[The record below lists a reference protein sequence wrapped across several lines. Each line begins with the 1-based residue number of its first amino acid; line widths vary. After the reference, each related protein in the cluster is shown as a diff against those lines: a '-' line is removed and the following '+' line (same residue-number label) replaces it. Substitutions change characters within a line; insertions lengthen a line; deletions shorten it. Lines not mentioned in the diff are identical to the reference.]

1 MKENNKDIY
10 EIIENKLG
18 LTESQIDTLFEKNK
32 FLEMVIPGDILQVIR
47 FFEGFGITR
56 EELSQIALK
65 NEWILTES
73 FERVRYIQKF
83 LGMVDITDIR
93 WMAVNHPI
101 SMSVNPITIKD
112 FIEQNRAEGKSDKE
126 IRNLIMNDFE
136 KYFKA

>member
-1 MKENNKDIY
+1 MKVNDKDIY
-10 EIIENKLG
+10 EIIEDKLG
-18 LTESQIDTLFEKNK
+18 LTESQIDVLFEKNK
-32 FLEMVIPGDILQVIR
+32 FLEKVISGDILQVIR

-65 NEWILTES
+65 NAWILTES
-73 FERVRYIQKF
+73 FERVRYIEKF
-83 LGMVDITDIR
+83 LKMVDITDIR

-101 SMSVNPITIKD
+101 SMSVNPITIKE
-112 FIEQNRAEGKSDKE
+112 FIEKNRAEGKSDEE

>member
-83 LGMVDITDIR
+83 LEMVDIKDI
-93 WMAVNHPI
+93 N
-101 SMSVNPITIKD
+101 
-112 FIEQNRAEGKSDKE
+112 Q
-126 IRNLIMNDFE
+126 
-136 KYFKA
+136 Y

>member
-1 MKENNKDIY
+1 
-10 EIIENKLG
+10 
-18 LTESQIDTLFEKNK
+18 
-32 FLEMVIPGDILQVIR
+32 MVIPGDILQVIR

-112 FIEQNRAEGKSDKE
+112 FIEQNRAEGKLDEE

>member
-1 MKENNKDIY
+1 MTKIY
-10 EIIENKLG
+10 TKI
-18 LTESQIDTLFEKNK
+18 SQIPEVLKVWEWEFPN
-32 FLEMVIPGDILQVIR
+32 IPP
-47 FFEGFGITR
+47 R

-112 FIEQNRAEGKSDKE
+112 FIEQNRAEGKSDEE